1 MSEIV
6 LAYALAGLD
15 QEVFV
20 LERQTLITGVSL
32 NRVVKQT
39 AKINIFVIGNLYF
52 DIVRNI
58 VNQVIVIVGHW
69 IIKNCIPE
77 GGGGERVPLPV
88 SLENCFRVKAIVIE
102 GADIDLEGDKTLYTS
117 AERTVGHTGSP
128 LVGGHLANSLLP
140 ALEAPMVFSFR
151 LHEIEACT
159 KWTIKNSIIIY
170 PKKVLK
176 IIN

>member
-58 VNQVIVIVGHW
+58 VNQVIVIVGH
-69 IIKNCIPE
+69 
-77 GGGGERVPLPV
+77 
-88 SLENCFRVKAIVIE
+88 
-102 GADIDLEGDKTLYTS
+102 
-117 AERTVGHTGSP
+117 
-128 LVGGHLANSLLP
+128 
-140 ALEAPMVFSFR
+140 
-151 LHEIEACT
+151 
-159 KWTIKNSIIIY
+159 
-170 PKKVLK
+170 
-176 IIN
+176 